1 MDFQSIVYLV
11 SFGYHLQSQTF
22 QSAWID
28 TFHMGTGIMFSE
40 SESKTPFYSALG
52 HYSSGGEQPET
63 WGWKTEIDLIDHDN
77 IKLTANNITPG
88 GIESKATETIYRR
101 RP

>member
-1 MDFQSIVYLV
+1 
-11 SFGYHLQSQTF
+11 
-22 QSAWID
+22 
-28 TFHMGTGIMFSE
+28 MGTVIMFFK
-40 SESKTPFYSALG
+40 SESKTPFFSALG

-77 IKLTANNITPG
+77 IKLTAYNSTTG
-88 GIESKATETIYRR
+88 GMESKASETIYRR

>member
-40 SESKTPFYSALG
+40 SESKTPFFSALG
-52 HYSSGGEQPET
+52 HYSSGGEPGT
-63 WGWKTEIDLIDHDN
+63 WGWKTEKLIDHDN
-77 IKLTANNITPG
+77 IKLTAYNITP
-88 GIESKATETIYRR
+88 
-101 RP
+101 